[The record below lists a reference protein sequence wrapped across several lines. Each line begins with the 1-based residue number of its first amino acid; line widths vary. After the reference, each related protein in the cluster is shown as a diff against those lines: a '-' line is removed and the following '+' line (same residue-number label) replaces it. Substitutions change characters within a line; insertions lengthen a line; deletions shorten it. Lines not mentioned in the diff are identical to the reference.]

1 MMALAARIGAGVRLT
16 LADVGARARLF
27 VALLARSPR
36 ALARFVLVR
45 EQVFYLGNRSLS
57 IIGVS

>member
-16 LADVGARARLF
+16 LADVGASARLF

-45 EQVFYLGNRSLS
+45 EQVFYLGNR
-57 IIGVS
+57 